1 MTIPYS
7 TRPLSSKGMEH
18 LTHLRYRKQSRD
30 NIIGITRPAIR
41 RLARR
46 GGVKRIQKSIYDTAR
61 EVLLDRLRMII
72 RQIVE
77 VLESGGSSS
86 KTRKTVT
93 TEDVVYVLQRIGSRI
108 YGFGTTLKLK

>member
-7 TRPLSSKGMEH
+7 TRPTFFQENGTLDSFTLQEAIQRQH
-18 LTHLRYRKQSRD
+18 YR
-30 NIIGITRPAIR
+30 NH

-86 KTRKTVT
+86 KTRK
-93 TEDVVYVLQRIGSRI
+93 VVYVLQRIGSRI